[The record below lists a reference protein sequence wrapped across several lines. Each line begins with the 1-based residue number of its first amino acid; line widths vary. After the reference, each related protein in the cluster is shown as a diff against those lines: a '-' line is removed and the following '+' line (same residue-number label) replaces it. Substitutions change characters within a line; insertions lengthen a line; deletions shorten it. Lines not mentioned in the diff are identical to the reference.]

1 MVPLAMLKIELAD
14 PPTGTE
20 PTPRFATDA
29 EVAIAQRLRHKLEEI
44 YLGQAVHAEEL
55 LAQPTNVH
63 DVH

>member
-1 MVPLAMLKIELAD
+1 LAD

-55 LAQPTNVH
+55 LAQPTNVR